1 MKYFIVDLLELFNAI
16 GSVTSIVFEPL
27 YNFINYRKLTAM
39 QVNLVTEDVSEN
51 CPVEIHSV
59 SPSGRHRFLDLLE
72 NPLQYY

>member
-1 MKYFIVDLLELFNAI
+1 MKYFIVDLFELFNAI

-59 SPSGRHRFLDLLE
+59 SP
-72 NPLQYY
+72 